1 VIYFL
6 RFLPFSRDLSEYYGY
21 LPELTELLMNLFSP
35 RECLEYME
43 ASDRPRPLVIRTNTL
58 KTTRKDLLESLGK
71 RGAAVEAIEWSKVA
85 VKVVESSVPIGA
97 TPEYLGGHYM
107 LQSASSLNPVMALA
121 PLPGEKVLDMS
132 AAPG

>member
-1 VIYFL
+1 
-6 RFLPFSRDLSEYYGY
+6 
-21 LPELTELLMNLFSP
+21 
-35 RECLEYME
+35 
-43 ASDRPRPLVIRTNTL
+43 
-58 KTTRKDLLESLGK
+58 
-71 RGAAVEAIEWSKVA
+71 

-132 AAPG
+132 AAPGLSFSLFSLSISLT